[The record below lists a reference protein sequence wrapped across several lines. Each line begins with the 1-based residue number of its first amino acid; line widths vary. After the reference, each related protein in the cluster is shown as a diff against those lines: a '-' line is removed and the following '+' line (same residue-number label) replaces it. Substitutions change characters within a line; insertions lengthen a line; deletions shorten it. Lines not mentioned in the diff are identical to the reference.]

1 MGRSMDDLK
10 VARRRS
16 VLGRNANFPR
26 SVTEGTSHLALP
38 CVYAV
43 ALTLE
48 PEARPRAIRAKL
60 QTTGREGSWILR

>member
-10 VARRRS
+10 AAHRRS
-16 VLGRNANFPR
+16 VLGRNANFPW
-26 SVTEGTSHLALP
+26 SFTEGTSHLALP
-38 CVYAV
+38 
-43 ALTLE
+43 LE